1 MPSTPV
7 VRVRTHDDRV
17 PALLRDGVAAIRA
30 ELEVTPDFPAEVL
43 AGAREA
49 AEAPRAPG
57 RWVDRTD
64 LPFVT
69 LDPPSSQ
76 DLDQAVHLARRGGG
90 APGYELHYAIADVAA
105 FVPAGG
111 PVDVE
116 ARRRGQTL
124 YGADSKIPLHPP
136 LLSEG
141 AASLLPDQD
150 RPALLWR
157 LLFDAD
163 GALEST
169 EVTRALVRSRA
180 KLGYGETQQRLDA
193 GAAGDRDDVLPL
205 VRELGLLRQAQEA
218 ARGGLALPLPEQEVE
233 VEERD
238 GVERW
243 ALRLRSPLPV
253 EEWNAQLSL
262 ATGIGAG
269 GLMVA
274 AGVGLLRTV
283 PPAPTEAIARL
294 RHTAHGLGIEWP
306 EGMRHSD
313 LIRSLDPGRADHA
326 ALVLAAA
333 RLMRGSGYVVL
344 DPAAPLPA
352 EQRRH
357 AGIAADYAHV
367 TAPLRRLADRF
378 AGEVAVALCAGHDVP
393 DWAQEAL
400 PRLPAIMQESGRRAA
415 AYERAVVDLVES
427 VLLAGR
433 VGEEF
438 TGAVVAVETERP
450 TRGTLIVRE
459 LGVEARIEGSEPLPL
474 GQEVR
479 ARLTTADPATRTVRF
494 SPV

>member
-7 VRVRTHDDRV
+7 VRVRTSDERV
-17 PALLRDGVAAIRA
+17 LALLRDGVAAIRA
-30 ELEVTPDFPAEVL
+30 ELGVTPDFPPEVV
-43 AGAREA
+43 AA
-49 AEAPRAPG
+49 AEEAGRADVAAG
-57 RWVDRTD
+57 RVDRTD
-64 LPFVT
+64 LGFVT
-69 LDPPSSQ
+69 LDPPTSQ
-76 DLDQAVHLARRGGG
+76 DLDQAVHLTRRGR
-90 APGYELHYAIADVAA
+90 GYELHYAIADVAA

-111 PVDVE
+111 PVDTE

-124 YGADSKIPLHPP
+124 YGADSKVPLHPVA
-136 LLSEG
+136 LSEG

-157 LLFDAD
+157 LLLDAD

-180 KLGYGETQQRLDA
+180 KLGYDDTQRRLDA
-193 GAAGDRDDVLPL
+193 GTAGDRDDVLPL

-233 VEERD
+233 VD
-238 GVERW
+238 DAGRW

-269 GLMVA
+269 GLMVG

-283 PPAPTEAIARL
+283 PPAPPEAVARL
-294 RHTAHGLGIEWP
+294 RRTAAGLGIAWP
-306 EGMRHSD
+306 EGVRPSD
-313 LIRSLDPGRADHA
+313 LIRTLDPARPDHA

-344 DPAAPLPA
+344 DPATPLPE
-352 EQRRH
+352 EQRVH
-357 AGIAADYAHV
+357 AGIAAEYAHV

-378 AGEVAVALCAGHDVP
+378 AGEVALAVCAGADVP
-393 DWAQEAL
+393 DWAWRAL
-400 PRLPAIMQESGRRAA
+400 SDLPTIMQESGRRAA
-415 AYERAVVDLVES
+415 VYERAVVDLVEA
-427 VLLAGR
+427 VLLADR

-438 TGAVVAVETERP
+438 DGAVVAVDPERP
-450 TRGTLIVRE
+450 TRGTLILRD
-459 LGVEARIEGSEPLPL
+459 LGVEAPLRSETALPL
-474 GQEVR
+474 GQQVR

-494 SPV
+494 TPV